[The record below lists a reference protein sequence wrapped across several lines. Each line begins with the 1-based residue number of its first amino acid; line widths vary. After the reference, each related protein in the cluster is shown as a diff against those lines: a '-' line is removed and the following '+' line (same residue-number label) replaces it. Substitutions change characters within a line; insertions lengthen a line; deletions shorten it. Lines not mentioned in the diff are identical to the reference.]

1 MNRKKQ
7 IIAAVGTLFVIIAG
21 IFLYEHFTWVTT
33 DNAQLQAHAVMIAPK
48 VMGYVSKVHVKEGD
62 KVEAGTVLA
71 EIDPRDYE
79 NALAITKGELGSVEA
94 RLKEAEANHNRL
106 KNLFQTGAI
115 SQQQFDTAIKNYS
128 DTKAR
133 DEAVKARYEQ
143 AALNLKYTQ
152 ITAPSRGFIAKKSV
166 EPGQLATPGVPLFGF
181 VDAGERWVIAN
192 FKETEIAHIKVGSHV
207 KIEVDAIPGKDFE
220 GKVES
225 LSAATGATFTLLP
238 PDNATGNFTK
248 VVQRVPVKIIL
259 ENITEKDSELLRAGL
274 SVIAKVRRE

>member
-1 MNRKKQ
+1 MTKKKK
-7 IIAAVGTLFVIIAG
+7 IIAG
-21 IFLYEHFTWVTT
+21 VAALCVIITGFFLYEHFTWVTT
-33 DNAQLQAHAVMIAPK
+33 DNAQLQAHSVMIAPK
-48 VMGYVSKVHVKEGD
+48 VIGYIAKVHVKEGD
-62 KVEAGTVLA
+62 RVEAGTVLA

-79 NALAITKGELGSVEA
+79 NALAIARGEMGSVEA
-94 RLKEAEANHNRL
+94 RLKEAEANHKRL
-106 KNLFQTGAI
+106 RDLFNSGAI
-115 SQQQFDTAIKNYS
+115 SQQQFDTAVKTYA

-133 DEAVKARYEQ
+133 DEAVKARFEQ
-143 AALNLKYTQ
+143 AQLNLAYTK
-152 ITAPSRGFIAKKSV
+152 ITAPSKGFIAKKAV

-192 FKETEIAHIKVGSHV
+192 FKETEIAHIKVGSQV
-207 KIEVDAIPGKDFE
+207 KIEVDAIPGKDYE

-248 VVQRVPVKIIL
+248 VVQRVPVKIVI

-274 SVIAKVRRE
+274 SVITKVRRE

>member
-1 MNRKKQ
+1 MTKKKK
-7 IIAAVGTLFVIIAG
+7 IIAGVVTATLLIVG

-33 DNAQLQAHAVMIAPK
+33 DNAQLQAHSVMIAPK
-48 VMGYVSKVHVKEGD
+48 VIGYIAKVHVKEGD

-79 NALAITKGELGSVEA
+79 NALAIARGEMGSVEA

-106 KNLFQTGAI
+106 RSLFNSGAI
-115 SQQQFDTAIKNYS
+115 SRQQFDTAIKTYA

-133 DEAVKARYEQ
+133 DEAVKARFEQ
-143 AALNLKYTQ
+143 AQLNLAYTK
-152 ITAPSRGFIAKKSV
+152 ILAPSSGFIAKKAV
-166 EPGQLATPGVPLFGF
+166 ELGQLATPGVPLFGF

-192 FKETEIAHIKVGSHV
+192 FKETEIAHIKVGSQV
-207 KIEVDAIPGKDFE
+207 KIEVDAIPGRDFE

-248 VVQRVPVKIIL
+248 VVQRVPVKIAIEHL
-259 ENITEKDSELLRAGL
+259 TEKDSELLRAGL
-274 SVIAKVRRE
+274 SVIAKVRRD